1 MILSIFER
9 VKTLSK
15 NIAKLAVLVAAI
27 VTIAHSLVPHLHD
40 QKIEGISAETTL
52 EDNVFYQ
59 MFALDLG
66 ERHLEE
72 IPVPSFSSWMPA
84 VGVELEKRYML
95 AKGFILQGYSAPFVA
110 ALLFDSSDLRGPPR
124 ITG

>member
-1 MILSIFER
+1 VR
-9 VKTLSK
+9 TLSK
-15 NIAKLAVLVAAI
+15 NISKLAVLVAAI

-40 QKIEGISAETTL
+40 QEIEGITAETTVQ
-52 EDNVFYQ
+52 DNVFYQ

-72 IPVPSFSSWMPA
+72 IPVPSFGPWMPA
-84 VGVELEKRYML
+84 HGVELEKRHML
-95 AKGFILQGYSAPFVA
+95 SKGFILQEYRTPFVA
-110 ALLFDSSDLRGPPR
+110 ALLFDSLDLRGPPR